1 MQDGKIIRRYCSM
14 PCTDIIIETPKG
26 SAEKYDYDP
35 DLHLFKLKKILP
47 AGMVFPYDFG
57 FIPGTKG
64 EDGDPLDII
73 VISEFHSFPGCVIK
87 VKIIGGIKAEQ
98 SEKKG
103 ADKMIRNDRFIG
115 VPKVAK
121 MFSDLDTVKDL
132 PDQVLQELEQFFIN
146 YNKMEEK
153 KFKVL
158 SIMDAKEAFK
168 IIESNKTDSG

>member
-1 MQDGKIIRRYCSM
+1 M

-26 SAEKYDYDP
+26 STEKYNYDP

-87 VKIIGGIKAEQ
+87 GKVLGGIRAEQ

-103 ADKMIRNDRFIG
+103 SDKLIRNDRFIA
-115 VPKVAK
+115 VPKVSK
-121 MFSDLDTVKDL
+121 MFGELDSVKDL
-132 PDQVLQELEQFFIN
+132 PGGLIKELEQFFVN
-146 YNKMEEK
+146 YNRIEEK

-158 SIMDAKEAFK
+158 SIIEAKEAYK
-168 IIESNKTDSG
+168 MIESNKK

>member
-1 MQDGKIIRRYCSM
+1 M
-14 PCTDIIIETPKG
+14 PCIDIIIETPRG
-26 SAEKYDYDP
+26 SAEKYDYDQ

-73 VISEFHSFPGCVIK
+73 VISEFHSFPGCIIK
-87 VKIIGGIKAEQ
+87 CKILGGIKAEQ

-103 ADKMIRNDRFIG
+103 SDKIIRNDRFIA

-121 MFSDLDTVKDL
+121 MYGEFDSVKDL
-132 PDQVLQELEQFFIN
+132 PDQVMEELEQFFVN
-146 YNKMEEK
+146 YNKIKEK

-158 SIMDAKEAFK
+158 SIMDAKEALK
-168 IIESNKTDSG
+168 LIESNKN

>member
-1 MQDGKIIRRYCSM
+1 
-14 PCTDIIIETPKG
+14 
-26 SAEKYDYDP
+26 
-35 DLHLFKLKKILP
+35 LFKLKKILP

-87 VKIIGGIKAEQ
+87 CKILGGIKAEQ

-103 ADKMIRNDRFIG
+103 SDKIIRNDRFIA

-121 MFSDLDTVKDL
+121 MYAEFDSVKDL
-132 PDQVLQELEQFFIN
+132 PDQVMEELEQFFVN
-146 YNKMEEK
+146 YNKIEEK

-158 SIMDAKEAFK
+158 SIIDAKEALK
-168 IIESNKTDSG
+168 MIESNKN